1 MSMRISICLSLGL
14 SLGSLA
20 SGCAWV
26 QASDID
32 VESKG
37 PGRDSHLAG
46 DVVTGDVTLALLPAG
61 VLRDDLLM
69 QQRIT
74 VQWADREER
83 FDAVLQ
89 KSGQTLLLVGLGP
102 MNTVGFS
109 LSLDDRG
116 VTFDNRSGRE
126 MPFRPERILAD
137 VQRIFYPWIEE
148 GPPCLE
154 CERREIRAGLEV
166 RERIG
171 ARFLEERSFRV
182 VDRPDRGEI
191 VVRYEGWTNGS
202 LAPSR
207 AILRNGWFG
216 YQLIIDTTSA
226 ERID

>member
-1 MSMRISICLSLGL
+1 MKYLLLI
-14 SLGSLA
+14 
-20 SGCAWV
+20 
-26 QASDID
+26 
-32 VESKG
+32 
-37 PGRDSHLAG
+37 AG
-46 DVVTGDVTLALLPAG
+46 AFLLPA
-61 VLRDDLLM
+61 M
-69 QQRIT
+69 AQQQRIT

-89 KSGQTLLLVGLGP
+89 KRGQTLLLVGLGP

-148 GPPCLE
+148 GSPCLE